1 MVLCFFACPIKSYS
15 SPLHWFLDP
24 VWTYLSLNVFKAL
37 FQIHPRSKAWVV
49 NWQKAV
55 ICSDGLFPWLIQNIL
70 WHIFS
75 TGSCGRGGQR
85 GRMAKQ
91 VPRGGWSPRLE
102 LLSLSVLSLL
112 HYHLCCSV
120 FPFICSQSLAPSCS
134 HPGIRWMGR
143 EVIDGAA
150 ADMGKGR
157 INITKTGDFD
167 FSFKLPP
174 PFLKWK

>member
-1 MVLCFFACPIKSYS
+1 MVLCWPIKVRS
-15 SPLHWFLDP
+15 SPPHRFLEP
-24 VWTYLSLNVFKAL
+24 VYTYLGFNLFKAL
-37 FQIHPRSKAWVV
+37 FRIQPTSKAWAVI
-49 NWQKAV
+49 WQKAV
-55 ICSDGLFPWLIQNIL
+55 ICSDGLFPWLTQNIL

-91 VPRGGWSPRLE
+91 VPRGGPSPRRE

-150 ADMGKGR
+150 TDMGKGR
-157 INITKTGDFD
+157 INITKRGDFH
-167 FSFKLPP
+167 FS
-174 PFLKWK
+174 